1 MARSAGRPTGDQR
14 QGKRQKARTCVRR
27 TLVRIR
33 HSLGTHRGPGQHFL
47 GLSGLLLKLRR
58 LDLSTSEEAG
68 EQNPTAA
75 GFSSQ
80 PGGWGDP
87 AEGGAEPTGPCW
99 FGRLSWDDAEVTRGS
114 REGSGRWWGRS
125 REAGQWVT
133 QGGGM
138 PRPAGCPGQHG
149 LRASVPGSAQWVFSS
164 HGANEEQPPGIS

>member
-1 MARSAGRPTGDQR
+1 MPGNRQATSDRGSGRKPGRVCVAPWCELDTR
-14 QGKRQKARTCVRR
+14 WERTA
-27 TLVRIR
+27 
-33 HSLGTHRGPGQHFL
+33 GQHFL

-68 EQNPTAA
+68 EQDPTAA

-99 FGRLSWDDAEVTRGS
+99 FGRLSWDDAEVTWGS

-133 QGGGM
+133 QASGT

-149 LRASVPGSAQWVFSS
+149 LRASVLGSAQWVFSS